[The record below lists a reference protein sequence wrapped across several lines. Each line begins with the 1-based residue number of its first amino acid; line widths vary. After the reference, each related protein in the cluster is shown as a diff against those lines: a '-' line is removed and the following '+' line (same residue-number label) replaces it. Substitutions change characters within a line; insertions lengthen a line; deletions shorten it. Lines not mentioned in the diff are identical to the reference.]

1 MQILQPSA
9 PGPID
14 RGPADLPPRPRSP
27 ISTRVIRGSSFGD
40 FSLEPADAIL
50 TSALAVEVLTL
61 WTTKAALRYHEAE
74 RRLSELVVMVRDPA
88 GRLIGVSTAR
98 QGRVQQDGEEH
109 WFLRMF
115 FQQESRGV
123 RGLAAH
129 TPEVAFR
136 LLASRPGPAGVL
148 LVTENPKLHSR
159 RIAEAFRRLHW
170 QHLGRG
176 ADGREWFGRRFDG
189 NPYESRTVPGSG
201 SP

>member
-1 MQILQPSA
+1 MT
-9 PGPID
+9 
-14 RGPADLPPRPRSP
+14 PA
-27 ISTRVIRGSSFGD
+27 SSFRG
-40 FSLEPADAIL
+40 FTVEPA
-50 TSALAVEVLTL
+50 TSPLHPAVAAEVVTL
-61 WTTKAALRYHEAE
+61 WTTKAALPYHEAE
-74 RRLSELVVMVRDPA
+74 RRLSELVLMVRDPA

-129 TPEVAFR
+129 TLEVAFG
-136 LLASRPGPAGVL
+136 LLASRPGPAGVI

-189 NPYESRTVPGSG
+189 TSYDGGVMPQVPRSVES
-201 SP
+201 